1 MALLRLAG
9 RRLALAVPG
18 LLGVIVVT
26 FLLNR
31 ALPGDP
37 AAFFAGPAATR
48 QAIEEI
54 RARLG
59 LDRSVPEQFVYYV
72 RDLARGDLG
81 TSLTTGQPV
90 LKDLVARLPASLEL
104 TLAGLALAVSV
115 ALPLGVLAATRP
127 GSWIDHLARVV
138 TTAGVSLPIFFTGL
152 LLVYV
157 FYFLLGWAPAPLGRL
172 DAFSTP
178 PRAVTG
184 FFVVD
189 AVLAHDG
196 ALAWAALRQLAL
208 PALTLGLFAMAPI
221 ARMTRA
227 SMLGVLGSDFIRT
240 ARAAGLTPRT
250 VLVTYA
256 LRNALLPVV
265 TLLGMVFSFLLGAN
279 VLVEKVFAW
288 PGVGSYALEAL
299 IASDYAPVQGFVLLM
314 ATLYVFLNLTIDV
327 VYGIVDP
334 RVRIEA

>member
-1 MALLRLAG
+1 VLKLVG
-9 RRLALAVPG
+9 RRLIVAVPG
-18 LLGVIVVT
+18 LVGVIVVT

-37 AAFFAGPAATR
+37 AAFFAGPAATQ
-48 QAIEEI
+48 QAIQEI
-54 RARLG
+54 RVKLG
-59 LDRSVPEQFVYYV
+59 LDRSIPEQFVLYV

-81 TSLTTGQPV
+81 KSLTTGQPV
-90 LKDLVARLPASLEL
+90 VSDLVARLPASIEL
-104 TLAGLALAVSV
+104 TLCGLILAVSV
-115 ALPLGVLAATRP
+115 ALPLGVLSATRP
-127 GSWIDHLARVV
+127 GSIFDHASRVL

-157 FYFLLGWAPAPLGRL
+157 FYYLLGWAPAPLGRL

-178 PRAVTG
+178 PANITG
-184 FFVVD
+184 FFLVD
-189 AVLAHDG
+189 A
-196 ALAWAALRQLAL
+196 ALARDPALFVAAARQLVL
-208 PALTLGLFAMAPI
+208 PTVTLGLFAMAPI

-227 SMLGVLGSDFIRT
+227 AMLGVLGSDFVRT
-240 ARAAGLTPRT
+240 ARASGLAPHT

-288 PGVGSYALEAL
+288 PGIGSYALEAL
-299 IASDYAPVQGFVLLM
+299 IASDYAPVQGFVLTM
-314 ATLYVFLNLTIDV
+314 ATLYVLLNLGIDV
-327 VYGIVDP
+327 VYGLIDP

>member
-1 MALLRLAG
+1 VLKLVG
-9 RRLALAVPG
+9 RRLIVAVPG
-18 LLGVIVVT
+18 IMGVIVVT

-37 AAFFAGPAATR
+37 AAFFAGPAATQ
-48 QAIEEI
+48 QAIQEI
-54 RARLG
+54 RVKLG
-59 LDRSVPEQFVYYV
+59 LDKSLPEQFVYYV

-81 TSLTTGQPV
+81 KSLTTGQPV
-90 LKDLVARLPASLEL
+90 VSDLVARLPASLEL
-104 TLAGLALAVSV
+104 TLCGLLLAISV
-115 ALPLGVLAATRP
+115 ALPLGVLSATRP
-127 GSWIDHLARVV
+127 GSIFDHGARLL

-152 LLVYV
+152 VLVYV
-157 FYFLLGWAPAPLGRL
+157 FYYLLGWAPAPLGRL
-172 DAFSTP
+172 DAFATP
-178 PRAVTG
+178 PPRVTG
-184 FFVVD
+184 LFLVD
-189 AVLAHDG
+189 T
-196 ALAWAALRQLAL
+196 ALEGDATTFAATARQLVL

-227 SMLGVLGSDFIRT
+227 AMLGVLSSDFIRT
-240 ARAAGLTPRT
+240 ARASGLAPHT

-288 PGVGSYALEAL
+288 PGIGSYALEAL
-299 IASDYAPVQGFVLLM
+299 IASDYAPVQGFVLTM
-314 ATLYVFLNLTIDV
+314 ASLYVLLNLMIDV
-327 VYGIVDP
+327 VYGLIDP

>member
-1 MALLRLAG
+1 MLRLVG
-9 RRLALAVPG
+9 RRLIVAVPG
-18 LLGVIVVT
+18 LVGVIVVT

-37 AAFFAGPAATR
+37 AAFFAGPAATQ
-48 QAIEEI
+48 QAIQEI
-54 RARLG
+54 RVKLG
-59 LDRSVPEQFVYYV
+59 LDRSLPEQFAFYV

-81 TSLTTGQPV
+81 RSLTTGQPV
-90 LKDLVARLPASLEL
+90 VSDLLARLPASLEL
-104 TLAGLALAVSV
+104 TLCGLLLAVSL
-115 ALPLGVLAATRP
+115 ALPLGVLSATRP
-127 GSWIDHLARVV
+127 GSIFDHAARVV

-152 LLVYV
+152 VLVYV
-157 FYFLLGWAPAPLGRL
+157 FYYLLGWAPAPLGRL
-172 DAFSTP
+172 DAFVTS
-178 PRAVTG
+178 PRTITG
-184 FFVVD
+184 FFLVD
-189 AVLAHDG
+189 A
-196 ALAWAALRQLAL
+196 ALAQDATTFAAVARQLVL
-208 PALTLGLFAMAPI
+208 PAVTLGLFAMAPI

-240 ARAAGLTPRT
+240 ARASGLAPRT

-288 PGVGSYALEAL
+288 PGIGSYALEAL
-299 IASDYAPVQGFVLLM
+299 IASDYAPVQGFVLTM
-314 ATLYVFLNLTIDV
+314 ATLYVLLNLTIDV
-327 VYGIVDP
+327 VYGVIDP